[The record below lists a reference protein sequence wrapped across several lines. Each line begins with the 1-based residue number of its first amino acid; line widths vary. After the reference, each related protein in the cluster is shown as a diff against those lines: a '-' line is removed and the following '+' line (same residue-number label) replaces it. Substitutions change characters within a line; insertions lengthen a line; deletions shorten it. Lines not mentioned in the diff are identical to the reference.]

1 MMTGRSLRA
10 ALLALGT
17 GLALVP
23 GAMWAEPTKFPTD
36 ARVRFEQ
43 GQEFQDRGMLRRAI
57 AAYED
62 AIRMGM
68 KDYPRVHLYRANSFL
83 GLKEYD
89 TAIAQYTRF
98 LTDFSLEDSCRL

>member
-1 MMTGRSLRA
+1 MITVRWLRA

-23 GAMWAEPTKFPTD
+23 GAIRAEPTKFPTD

-43 GQEFQDRGMLRRAI
+43 GQEFQDRGMLKQAI
-57 AAYED
+57 AAYDD
-62 AIRMGM
+62 AIRRGM
-68 KDYPRVHLYRANSFL
+68 KDYPRVHLFRANSYL

-89 TAIAQYTRF
+89 TAIAQYTKF
-98 LTDFSLEDSCRL
+98 LQNFTLEDSCRL